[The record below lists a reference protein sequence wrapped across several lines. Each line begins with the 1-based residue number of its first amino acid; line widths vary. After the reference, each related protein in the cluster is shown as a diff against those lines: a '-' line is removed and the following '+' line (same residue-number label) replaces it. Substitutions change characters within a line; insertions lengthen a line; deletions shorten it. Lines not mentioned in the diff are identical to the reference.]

1 VEQSPVPVLVTGGPG
16 QPDWKSFLAMIQE
29 ALEAGASGVAIGR
42 NIFQHGEPMKALAA
56 VCEAVH
62 GAGE

>member
-1 VEQSPVPVLVTGGPG
+1 
-16 QPDWKSFLAMIQE
+16 MIQE